1 MNFKSFGNQPMD
13 SRSVTGRTPGNFPLA
28 RQGSIYSLTF
38 DELQNTMGSIG
49 KDFGSM
55 NMDELL
61 KNIWNAEEM
70 HSMGMNTITGV
81 QDRGGISGTSL
92 QRQGSLTLPR
102 TLSQKT
108 VDEVWKD
115 LLKEYDNGFGQPD
128 LPQRQQTL
136 GEMTLEEFLMKA
148 GVVREE
154 TQLANKPNDHELFL
168 SNPGFGGIGF
178 QQPTGR
184 IQNAAVDNGG
194 GNQISFQS
202 GNQTQPPPLFPKQTN
217 LAYGGPL
224 VAIPASNQSVIR
236 NGVVGLSDSVMNSG
250 LVSATGLQGG
260 MGLMAGLGA
269 TGGVTVAAGSPAV
282 SSDGLAKSNGG
293 DMSSVSPV
301 PYVFNGV
308 LKGRKN
314 GAIEKVMERRH
325 RRMIKNRES
334 AARSRAR
341 KQAYTMELEAEVS
354 ELKRKNQE
362 LKRKQTLDLHSYN
375 LAGRDVEDAEE
386 SGYGDDEYATWKK
399 KKPFEKD
406 YFRSMVKVVYSVA
419 RVYYKVD
426 YGTFVHSAIS
436 NRRVHGVPSSRI
448 VLARSATPASART
461 PSLYNVTSPRSS
473 VKCDDTSSLPSS
485 LAQTAATRAATV
497 PTSRDLKATGRP
509 PRGVES
515 QPPSQ

>member
-1 MNFKSFGNQPMD
+1 MNYKNFGNQPPGN
-13 SRSVTGRTPGNFPLA
+13 GRPPNFPLT

-70 HSMGMNTITGV
+70 QTMGNNTATTAAGGV
-81 QDRGGISGTSL
+81 QGATSNL

-115 LLKEYDNGFGQPD
+115 LSKEYNSGFGQPD

-136 GEMTLEEFLMKA
+136 GEMTLEEFLVKA

-154 TQLANKPNDHELFL
+154 TQLVNKLNDNELFM
-168 SNPGFGGIGF
+168 NNHNHNHNHNQPGFGG
-178 QQPTGR
+178 
-184 IQNAAVDNGG
+184 NNNNNNG
-194 GNQISFQS
+194 QISFQS
-202 GNQTQPPPLFPKQTN
+202 AQSQPPPLYPKQTN
-217 LAYGGPL
+217 LPYGGPPM
-224 VAIPASNQSVIR
+224 VIPTNNQSVIS
-236 NGVVGLSDSVMNSG
+236 N
-250 LVSATGLQGG
+250 LVPGGGGGLQGG
-260 MGLMAGLGA
+260 MGLMGGLGG
-269 TGGVTVAAGSPAV
+269 TGGVTVAAGSPVV

-293 DMSSVSPV
+293 DASSVSPV

-308 LKGRKN
+308 FRGRKN
-314 GAIEKVMERRH
+314 GSIEKVVERRQ

-362 LKRKQTLDLHSYN
+362 LKRKQ
-375 LAGRDVEDAEE
+375 EE
-386 SGYGDDEYATWKK
+386 MLKMQKNQVMEMMNMQPGTKRNRLKRTISGPW
-399 KKPFEKD
+399 
-406 YFRSMVKVVYSVA
+406 
-419 RVYYKVD
+419 
-426 YGTFVHSAIS
+426 
-436 NRRVHGVPSSRI
+436 
-448 VLARSATPASART
+448 
-461 PSLYNVTSPRSS
+461 
-473 VKCDDTSSLPSS
+473 
-485 LAQTAATRAATV
+485 
-497 PTSRDLKATGRP
+497 
-509 PRGVES
+509 
-515 QPPSQ
+515 